1 MDDNKR
7 WKIMIAD
14 DEPKIRRG
22 LHAQIER
29 LDLPTEVCFE
39 AEDGEIALEAAE
51 RLRPDIL
58 LVDINMPFV
67 NGLDFIQA
75 LRRTRADV
83 RVILITGYEKFE
95 YARRALSM
103 GVHAYLLKPI
113 DVSELRHA
121 LETAIEQLE
130 LQREKNR
137 HFEWAIAQIG
147 RRREFLREEFLR
159 DAVSGRLDA
168 DEIRDFR
175 VYFDFPQPTRLMLML
190 ICARGS
196 AENEKPWQHTLRQYA
211 LQDALAEALPDSNG
225 RCLFSDDRGNIL
237 LLYDAPGEQDEAL
250 RTLILEALS
259 GEPGLRLRTET
270 EPVSSLTHIVE
281 AYDSALERLTNQEAL
296 SPIVESA
303 RDYIDARY
311 ADPDLALT
319 DVAEALNVHPTYLSR
334 IMKLELGMPFARY
347 LTHVRIG
354 RAVQLMRDPSIRIRK
369 VAEMVGYSGGNYFSA
384 AFKKVLG
391 VSPADYRMEDR
402 RK

>member
-1 MDDNKR
+1 MDPEKR

-22 LHAQIER
+22 LHAQIDR
-29 LDLPTEVCFE
+29 LDLPTQVCFE

-51 RLRPDIL
+51 RFRPDIL

-113 DVSELRHA
+113 DVDELRHA
-121 LETAIEQLE
+121 LKTAIEQLE
-130 LQREKNR
+130 MQRERNR

-147 RRREFLREEFLR
+147 RRREFLQEEFLR

-175 VYFDFPQPTRLMLML
+175 VYFDFPAPVRLMLML
-190 ICARGS
+190 IYIRSKAQG
-196 AENEKPWQHTLRQYA
+196 EKPWQHTLRQYA
-211 LQDALAEALPDSNG
+211 LQDALTPKLESLRSG
-225 RCLFSDDRGNIL
+225 CFFSDDRGNVL
-237 LLYDAPGEQDEAL
+237 LLYDGPEAL
-250 RTLILEALS
+250 DDSLKVAVFEALS
-259 GEPGLRLRTET
+259 EEVDLTLQVET
-270 EPVSSLTHIVE
+270 VPVPSLTRLSE
-281 AYDSALERLTNQEAL
+281 SYDLAVERLMGQETL
-296 SPIVESA
+296 SPIVEKA
-303 RDYIDARY
+303 RAYIGTHY
-311 ADPDLALT
+311 ADMNLGLT
-319 DVAEALNVHPTYLSR
+319 EVAEAINVHPTYLSR
-334 IMKLELGMPFARY
+334 VMKLELGMPFAKY
-347 LTHVRIG
+347 LTRVRIG
-354 RAVQLMRDPSIRIRK
+354 KAVQLMRDPSIRIWK

-391 VSPADYRMEDR
+391 VSPADYRMEDK